1 MCWTSTTTKALAA
14 KFKVPPQRVL
24 IVCKGNICRSPT
36 VAVVLHEKIKAR
48 KLNIEID
55 AAGTE
60 DYHVGSP
67 PDKRS
72 IRHAAKRGY
81 DLSRR
86 RARQVT
92 PADFESF
99 DLILAADESN
109 IEELQRLCPAEH
121 RAKLTL
127 FLGTRELPDP
137 YYGGA
142 EGFETVLNLTEER
155 AEFLVNLWLK
165 TN

>member
-1 MCWTSTTTKALAA
+1 MTTKASAE
-14 KFKVPPQRVL
+14 KSKSRRPKSVL

-36 VAVVLHEKIKAR
+36 AAVILLQKTKAQ

-72 IRHAAKRGY
+72 INHAAKRGY
-81 DLSRR
+81 DLSQR

-92 PADFESF
+92 VTDFEYF

-109 IEELQRLCPAEH
+109 IEELMRLCPLKH
-121 RAKLTL
+121 QTKLAL
-127 FLGTRELPDP
+127 FLGTHDLPDP

-142 EGFETVLNLTEER
+142 EGFEHVLNLVERRTE
-155 AEFLVNLWLK
+155 ALINLWLN

>member
-1 MCWTSTTTKALAA
+1 MCWTSTTTKALVA

-36 VAVVLHEKIKAR
+36 VAVVLHEKIKACL
-48 KLNIEID
+48 LNIEID

-81 DLSRR
+81 DLSHR
-86 RARQVT
+86 RARQVK
-92 PADFESF
+92 PSDFESF
-99 DLILAADESN
+99 DLILAADEAN
-109 IEELQRLCPAEH
+109 IDELQRICPAEH

-142 EGFETVLNLTEER
+142 EGFETVLNLTEQR
-155 AEFLVNLWLK
+155 VEFLVNLWLK
-165 TN
+165 GN